1 MIQSLSIRNIV
12 LIEQLTIPF
21 HPGMQ
26 VMTGETGAGK
36 SIVVDAVKL
45 ALGERADR
53 GLIRTG
59 EDRASVEAV
68 FDVPE
73 NAEVSDILQR
83 EQIEYDG
90 SSVTVYREIT
100 SAGKNLCRVCGVIV
114 PLSLLRELG
123 PHLMD
128 IHGQHE
134 HQFLMD
140 PDMHLQFLDRLGD
153 ESYRTQLSRTGKAAE
168 DFLAVHRKYAQL
180 RKSSEEKKRRTEE
193 LEKNLNELHKVRLR
207 SGEEEEL
214 REESLRLRNSEKISS
229 ALRSA
234 GDAIALGENGKSAL
248 ESVRAASVNLSALN
262 QYGEK
267 IKGLSSRCENIYYEL
282 EEVSYE
288 INRLLDENDHDPN
301 RLERVEERLDLIR
314 RIERKYGE
322 NIETVLENQNKME
335 LEYEQLCSLE
345 DRIEETAGEH
355 RRLLSAYRQ
364 EARTLS
370 EMRHSLAAEFED
382 RMMDQLKDL
391 GMSRTVF
398 RVAFAPE
405 QEKKPMPR
413 PVGDDV
419 VEFMISTNPGEPL
432 KPMARIASGGELS
445 RIMLA
450 LKTLESDGKVDCMVF
465 DEIDTGISGRMAQAV
480 AEKMKSIA
488 QSRQVICVTH
498 LPQIAAMADRQY
510 MVEKNEKNGRT
521 VTAVKELDSEER
533 IREIARMVG
542 GAEGSAEDA
551 EKYAR
556 TMIHTSGSV

>member
-1 MIQSLSIRNIV
+1 M
-12 LIEQLTIPF
+12 IEQLTIPF
-21 HPGMQ
+21 YPGMQ
-26 VMTGETGAGK
+26 VLTGETGAGK

-59 EDRASVEAV
+59 EEKASVEAV
-68 FDVPE
+68 FDVPG
-73 NAEVSDILQR
+73 NAEISEILQR

-90 SSVTVYREIT
+90 RTVTVYREIT

-114 PLSLLRELG
+114 SLSLLRELG
-123 PHLMD
+123 SRLMD

-134 HQFLMD
+134 HQFLMN
-140 PDMHLQFLDRLGD
+140 PEMHLLFLDRLGD
-153 ESYRTQLSRTGKAAE
+153 EAHQTQLRRTGKAAE
-168 DFLAVHRKYAQL
+168 DFLAVHRQYAQL
-180 RKSSEEKKRRTEE
+180 RKSSEDKKRRTEE
-193 LEKNLNELHKVRLR
+193 LEKSLNELHKAGLR
-207 SGEEEEL
+207 IGEEEEL
-214 REESLRLRNSEKISS
+214 REEGLRLRNSEKISS

-234 GDAIALGENGKSAL
+234 GEAITLGENGKSAL
-248 ESVRAASVNLSALN
+248 ESIKAASTNLSGLTR
-262 QYGEK
+262 YGDK
-267 IKGLSSRCENIYYEL
+267 IKSLSSRCENLYYEL

-288 INRLLDENDHDPN
+288 INRLLDENDHDPK
-301 RLERVEERLDLIR
+301 RLEKVEERLDLIR
-314 RIERKYGE
+314 RLERKYGE
-322 NIETVLENQNKME
+322 NLEAVLKEQKKME
-335 LEYEQLCSLE
+335 LEYEQLCSLD
-345 DRIEETAGEH
+345 DRIEETAAEH

-370 EMRHSLAAEFED
+370 EMRRALAAEFEIG
-382 RMMDQLKDL
+382 MKDQLKDL
-391 GMSRTVF
+391 GMSQTVF
-398 RVAFAPE
+398 HVAFSPE
-405 QEKKPMPR
+405 KEKKPMPR

-498 LPQIAAMADRQY
+498 LPQIAATADRQF

-521 VTAVKELDSEER
+521 VTAVKELDREER
-533 IREIARMVG
+533 IREIARMVS
-542 GAEGSAEDA
+542 GAEGSAGDA

-556 TMIHTSGSV
+556 TMIHASGNT